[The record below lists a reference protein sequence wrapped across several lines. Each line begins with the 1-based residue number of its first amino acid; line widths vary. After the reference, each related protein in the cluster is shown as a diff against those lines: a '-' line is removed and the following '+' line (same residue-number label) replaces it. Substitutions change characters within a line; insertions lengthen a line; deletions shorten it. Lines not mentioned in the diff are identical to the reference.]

1 MGISD
6 FLRGPGGEYEITRGL
21 GAVGGIAYIIGAHAF
36 VAWEIHRGRGFDLTA
51 YCLAFPGGLAAIV
64 AAAAGGAAWKDKGT
78 ASAEIIKQTGAV
90 PAPPPKGP
98 RVPQGKPPPVEE
110 DDHG

>member
-21 GAVGGIAYIIGAHAF
+21 GALGGIAYIIGAHAF
-36 VAWEIHRGRGFDLTA
+36 VAWEIHLGRGFDLTA

-78 ASAEIIKQTGAV
+78 ASAKVIEKEAKV
-90 PAPPPKGP
+90 
-98 RVPQGKPPPVEE
+98 
-110 DDHG
+110 